1 MLSTTTVPTPQT
13 PETGFFKI
21 WHIIGDPKATP
32 PVPALLPVGRT
43 TFLNRVKSGEYP
55 QPVKLGPRSVAW
67 RVSDI
72 YALLEKI
79 GA

>member
-1 MLSTTTVPTPQT
+1 MLNTINQIQ
-13 PETGFFKI
+13 EKGYFKL
-21 WHIIGDPKATP
+21 HQIIGNQKTIP
-32 PVPALLPVGRT
+32 PIPALLPVGRT

-67 RVSDI
+67 RISDI
-72 YALLEKI
+72 SALLEKI

>member
-1 MLSTTTVPTPQT
+1 MSTTTPQVQDKALVKL
-13 PETGFFKI
+13 PQ
-21 WHIIGDPKATP
+21 IIGDPKAVP
-32 PVPALLPVGRT
+32 PIPALLPVGRT

-67 RVSDI
+67 RISDI
-72 YALLEKI
+72 SALLEKI

>member
-1 MLSTTTVPTPQT
+1 MTTSINQVQDKALFKLPQ
-13 PETGFFKI
+13 
-21 WHIIGDPKATP
+21 IIGDPKAVP
-32 PVPALLPVGRT
+32 PIPALLPVGRT

-55 QPVKLGPRSVAW
+55 QPVKLGLRAVAW

-72 YALLEKI
+72 NALLEKI